1 MELHFGSSL
10 GHCSYHT
17 RGGNL
22 SNTEL
27 CLRTTKSEGLEDGAE
42 GGERWGRGGEKR
54 DSSQREAGLD
64 PVRQASQAIVRGPDF
79 PVKTCLRKILL

>member
-17 RGGNL
+17 QGGNL

-27 CLRTTKSEGLEDGAE
+27 CLRTTKSVGQEDGVE
-42 GGERWGRGGEKR
+42 GGERWGRGEEKR
-54 DSSQREAGLD
+54 DRSQREAGLD
-64 PVRQASQAIVRGPDF
+64 PVRQASQAIVRGPAF